1 MCEDPSLRT
10 GTTQRGRYFRP
21 RFFERGEKMK
31 HELFVEQPVLDLKEG
46 IKVSKETELI
56 YKNDKVEQVL
66 KDLVLETILDDSGT
80 NGINTYKSKSYLSIN
95 LNPGDILL
103 FDENRGYY
111 MPPYP
116 VTSIDDAISDM
127 TSLSD
132 LPRFK
137 DMG

>member
-1 MCEDPSLRT
+1 
-10 GTTQRGRYFRP
+10 
-21 RFFERGEKMK
+21 MK

-46 IKVSKETELI
+46 IKVTPETELS
-56 YKNDKVEQVL
+56 YRNNKVEQVL
-66 KDLVLETILDDSGT
+66 TNLVLETILDDEGT

-103 FDENRGYY
+103 FDEQRGYY

-116 VTSIDDAISDM
+116 VTTIDDAISDI

-132 LPRFK
+132 IPRFK
-137 DMG
+137 E

>member
-1 MCEDPSLRT
+1 
-10 GTTQRGRYFRP
+10 
-21 RFFERGEKMK
+21 MK

-46 IKVSKETELI
+46 IKVTSETELS
-56 YKNDKVEQVL
+56 YKSTNVEQVL
-66 KDLVLETILDDSGT
+66 KDLVLETILDDAGT

-116 VTSIDDAISDM
+116 VTSIDDAISDI
-127 TSLSD
+127 SALSD
-132 LPRFK
+132 IPRFK

>member
-1 MCEDPSLRT
+1 
-10 GTTQRGRYFRP
+10 
-21 RFFERGEKMK
+21 MK

-46 IKVSKETELI
+46 IKVSKEMELL
-56 YKNDKVEQVL
+56 YKNEKVEQVL
-66 KDLVLETILDDSGT
+66 KDLVLETILDDAGT
-80 NGINTYKSKSYLSIN
+80 NGVNTYKSKSYLSIN

-116 VTSIDDAISDM
+116 VVSIDDAISDI

-132 LPRFK
+132 IPRYK
-137 DMG
+137 E